1 MNNNILGGLQIINK
15 RNASGL
21 VETRSLDHLLAT
33 KPYEMGTI
41 LSQIFGNYK
50 GEEVNVLDA
59 VTRGLGR
66 VQKIEIDAF
75 EYDWGVEMAFDES
88 NPIVRAEW
96 NGATVTSTD
105 FAGLNNTTVNLYV
118 KNPYYG
124 VGAILSFDNRD
135 IQVRVQSPGFQ
146 FGESSC
152 YSVVMADG
160 NPESY
165 IPYKY
170 LVPGKRVAREGSAY
184 EEGSNDADILN
195 YNNSVKLRNKITTS
209 RMKYDITRSAATTKT
224 IVEWIDPK
232 SGKKSYFFTDK
243 QKWTA
248 WREWYRRLDNYN
260 VYSRYNTRPDG
271 TVKVFGTNGRPVH
284 VGAGL
289 FQQFSPANNRP
300 YTRMT
305 PSFIMDM
312 LSDLSYNKLGK
323 GERKF
328 LALTGEMGMRNFS
341 QMLETKAANFQLTDT
356 VFVSGSGQNLTLG
369 GQFTTWKLYNDI
381 ELTVAPFRWLDDPSL
396 NRIMDPLTRRP
407 ASSQDMYFLDIG
419 HRDGEANLR
428 KIVKMGSENLVWH
441 TGGSIAPDRNTI
453 KDVNTLRSNGY
464 DGYTVNFLTEG
475 GIMLADAS
483 TCGVAKY
490 NVI

>member
-1 MNNNILGGLQIINK
+1 MNNNILNGLQILNA

-50 GEEVNVLDA
+50 GEEVNVLSA

-66 VQKIEIDAF
+66 VKKMEIDAF

-96 NGATVTSTD
+96 NGSTVTSTD
-105 FAGLNNTTVNLYV
+105 YFCLGNTPGVLYL

-124 VGAILSFDNRD
+124 VGAILSFENREV
-135 IQVRVQSPGFQ
+135 QVRVQSQPYQ
-146 FGESSC
+146 FGES
-152 YSVVMADG
+152 YAYTVVMADG

-165 IPYKY
+165 VPYAY
-170 LVPGKRVAREGSAY
+170 LTTGKKVAREGSAY

-195 YNNSVKLRNKITTS
+195 YNSSIKLRNKITTS

-224 IVEWIDPK
+224 IVEWVDPK
-232 SGKKSYFFTDK
+232 TRSKSYFFTDK

-248 WREWYRRLDNYN
+248 WREWYRRLDNFD

-289 FQQFSPANNRP
+289 FQQFSPANGRSF
-300 YTRMT
+300 TKLT
-305 PSFIMDM
+305 PNFIMDF

-341 QMLETKAANFQLTDT
+341 QMLETKAANFQLMDT
-356 VFVSGSGQNLTLG
+356 TFISGSGQALTLG

-396 NRIMDPLTRRP
+396 NRLIDPITRRP

-419 HRDGEANLR
+419 MRDGEANLR

-453 KDVNTLRSNGY
+453 KDINSLRSNGY

-475 GIMLADAS
+475 GIMLSDAS
-483 TCGVAKY
+483 TCGKATF
-490 NVI
+490 NVQ